1 MPLLPPTQEASSGL
15 RPLLRDHSVDGRL
28 LWVCPQRGRVQGLWH
43 WEHSPAWE
51 MPSALQTAARGCPG
65 DMVPIAGNSRQE
77 RQARR
82 KAGAPSPAARLSV
95 LVPVTTAS
103 PARCSGC
110 HVFAG
115 VMCSG
120 CHVFAGWRYPGED
133 PASRYHAID
142 LPLRDG
148 ANLTNNEFRISP
160 ASSINLLPDFSNML
174 SCHEREKKGAS
185 VSILENSII
194 HYLYALGCI

>member
-1 MPLLPPTQEASSGL
+1 MEKTSRCIEAMGPPRTKYLRIFLTLPGGYLHEKTL
-15 RPLLRDHSVDGRL
+15 RPSFWRNCL
-28 LWVCPQRGRVQGLWH
+28 H
-43 WEHSPAWE
+43 W
-51 MPSALQTAARGCPG
+51 Q
-65 DMVPIAGNSRQE
+65 
-77 RQARR
+77 
-82 KAGAPSPAARLSV
+82 
-95 LVPVTTAS
+95 
-103 PARCSGC
+103 
-110 HVFAG
+110 
-115 VMCSG
+115 
-120 CHVFAGWRYPGED
+120 YPGED